1 MATDIGRMLRDA
13 RHTKGISLSDAARGA
28 GVREI
33 HLDALERDELE
44 TIVIDPVYVRGIL
57 RTYAG
62 FLDLDVEALV
72 ARHRARSAEAPPA
85 DRQPAAVAAGS
96 ASADRGARSFPR
108 VGAVAGVVL
117 LGAVLGVGTGV
128 IIWVQG
134 RDQPAEVA
142 RELATSEPARAAVAT
157 EVGPDSDPD
166 AEPDAEPDDGAT
178 AGDAAPASDV
188 ASDGPSGPA
197 ASTDELTMRLEAT
210 DEVWVRVLV
219 DGEKE
224 LEGIMQPGE
233 VTTLA
238 GDREIQL
245 RVGRPG
251 AVELSLNGEPHGG
264 LRTDTDTPVDVTC
277 TAETRCEVTSVG

>member
-72 ARHRARSAEAPPA
+72 ARHRARSAEAPA
-85 DRQPAAVAAGS
+85 AGRQPGAVGAA
-96 ASADRGARSFPR
+96 ADRGGRSLPR

-117 LGAVLGVGTGV
+117 LGAVLAVGTGV
-128 IIWVQG
+128 VIWAQG

-142 RELATSEPARAAVAT
+142 REPGPSEPARAAVAT
-157 EVGPDSDPD
+157 EVVSDAD
-166 AEPDAEPDDGAT
+166 AEPDAQPDGDAATTGA
-178 AGDAAPASDV
+178 AAPASDV
-188 ASDGPSGPA
+188 ASDRPSRPA
-197 ASTDELTMRLEAT
+197 ASTDELTVQLEAS

-219 DGEKE
+219 DGETE
-224 LEGIMQPGE
+224 LEGILQPGE

-251 AVELSLNGEPHGG
+251 AVELSLNGEPYGG
-264 LRTDTDTPVDVTC
+264 LGTDNDTPVDVIC
-277 TAETRCEVTSVG
+277 TAETRCEVTGVG